1 MSPAASRATQ
11 VLPSFW
17 LLHAGGWLAYGLA
30 MTLSRIGM
38 FPLRYMIVSKG
49 LLMLLGFVISLG
61 LRYVYRP
68 LLRRGTPLV
77 GLLVASVIASY
88 AASVMWTAAD
98 NLLDYPVTM
107 ALGVRGDWGRG
118 PFRPFNGA
126 VYNAFT
132 LLAWSVLYIGIRYYA
147 ALQAE
152 RERSLRA
159 EAAAHQAQL
168 EALRYQINPHFLFNA
183 LNAVSTLVTERRNDE
198 ASRMLA
204 RVSDFLRLT
213 LTTPVR
219 DEVPLAEEID
229 YVRRYLDIER
239 VRFDDRLRSEI
250 DVAVDAW
257 EALVPAFALQPLIEN
272 AVRYAV
278 APRESGGSIVVEAE
292 RSGDLLR
299 VSVIDDGPG
308 IRESV
313 NGNGAAKIGLANTR
327 ERLRQM
333 YGDRGRLELTEAT
346 GGGTRATISI
356 PYTRGR
362 AAANWG
368 QSQISS
374 FERGSEHRDSEHR
387 DRSGDGR
394 RQHGRDRQETED
406 TQRGNDVARATSRD

>member
-1 MSPAASRATQ
+1 MNHA
-11 VLPSFW
+11 LPSFW
-17 LLHAGGWLAYGLA
+17 MLHAGGWLAYGVA
-30 MTLSRIGM
+30 MTVSRIGI
-38 FPLRYMIVSKG
+38 FPLRYMVVSKG
-49 LLMLLGFVISLG
+49 LLMAIGFLISLG

-77 GLLVASVIASY
+77 ALLVVSVIASY
-88 AASVMWTAAD
+88 VASVLWTAAD
-98 NLLDYPVTM
+98 NVLDYPITS
-107 ALGVRGDWGRG
+107 AFGVRGDWGRG

-132 LLAWSVLYIGIRYYA
+132 MLAWSVLYIGIRYYG

-198 ASRMLA
+198 AARMLS

-219 DEVPLAEEID
+219 DEVALADEID

-239 VRFDDRLRSEI
+239 VRFGERLRTEI
-250 DVAVDAW
+250 DVAPEAW
-257 EALVPAFALQPLIEN
+257 EASVPAFVLQPLIEN

-278 APRESGGSIVVEAE
+278 ASRESGGSIVIEAG
-292 RSGDLLR
+292 RSGDVLR

-308 IRESV
+308 VREAAS
-313 NGNGAAKIGLANTR
+313 GNGAGKIGLANTR
-327 ERLRQM
+327 ERLRQL
-333 YGDRGRLELTEAT
+333 YGDRGRLDLSV
-346 GGGTRATISI
+346 GSRGGTRATIEI
-356 PYTRGR
+356 PFRRGR
-362 AAANWG
+362 PAAA
-368 QSQISS
+368 SQAPS
-374 FERGSEHRDSEHR
+374 D
-387 DRSGDGR
+387 DPVVA
-394 RQHGRDRQETED
+394 TEP
-406 TQRGNDVARATSRD
+406 TAAAR

>member
-1 MSPAASRATQ
+1 MSPVLSRPTHA
-11 VLPSFW
+11 LPSFW

-68 LLRRGTPLV
+68 LVRRGTPLIA
-77 GLLVASVIASY
+77 LLVVAVVASYVASV
-88 AASVMWTAAD
+88 VWTAAD
-98 NLLDYPVTM
+98 NLLDYPVTA

-118 PFRPFNGA
+118 AFRPFNGA

-213 LTTPVR
+213 LTAPVR
-219 DEVPLAEEID
+219 DEIPLAEEID
-229 YVRRYLDIER
+229 YIRRYLDIER
-239 VRFDDRLRSEI
+239 VRFAERLRTEI
-250 DVAVDAW
+250 DVATDAW
-257 EALVPAFALQPLIEN
+257 EALVPAFVLQPLIEN
-272 AVRYAV
+272 AVRHAI

-292 RSGDLLR
+292 RSGAMLR
-299 VSVIDDGPG
+299 VSVVDDGPG
-308 IRESV
+308 VREAAA
-313 NGNGAAKIGLANTR
+313 GNGAARIGLANTR
-327 ERLRQM
+327 ERLRHL
-333 YGDRGRLELTEAT
+333 YGQRGRLELTEAR
-346 GGGTRATISI
+346 GGGTRATIEI
-356 PYTRGR
+356 PYARARSNGGG
-362 AAANWG
+362 AAAA
-368 QSQISS
+368 
-374 FERGSEHRDSEHR
+374 EHAAAVDPEP
-387 DRSGDGR
+387 
-394 RQHGRDRQETED
+394 
-406 TQRGNDVARATSRD
+406 ATR